1 MKAATV
7 SQKGQIAIP
16 KEIREKLRIKSG
28 DKLVFKI
35 IKGKITL
42 EPTITIP
49 RSQAWFWTDE
59 VQQKIKKV
67 EKNYQAGNFTQYDD
81 LNDLNKDLSE

>member
-28 DKLVFKI
+28 DKLIFKI
-35 IKGKITL
+35 IKGKLTL

-59 VQQKIKKV
+59 VQQKIKKA
-67 EKNYQAGNFTQYDD
+67 EKNYQSGHFKKYDEV
-81 LNDLNKDLSE
+81 NDFIKDLAE